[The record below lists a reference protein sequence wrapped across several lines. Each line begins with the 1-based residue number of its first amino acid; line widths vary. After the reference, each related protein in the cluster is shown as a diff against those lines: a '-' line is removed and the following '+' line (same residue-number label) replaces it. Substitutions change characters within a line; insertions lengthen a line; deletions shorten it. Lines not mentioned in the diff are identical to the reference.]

1 MMKQTMKK
9 TLMVF
14 AALMTAFFMISCQ
27 NETTSENNT
36 EEEKDTTAEKIA
48 IYNKLVG
55 TTWENEYKGRN
66 VIYNNE
72 LFQDVS
78 FFDDAIM
85 LNNDNELKY
94 SINKSTDLFFYSDF
108 SSTEL
113 EEYKIQDKYF
123 DNGVYFIVCLNETYY
138 TFSYYDENSGR
149 KKEVVIEWGVPT
161 YTLNDNIERDFKKVY
176 LELVSDSNTEEDSG
190 SSTSTDTVTVDGDYT
205 ISQANG
211 STISFS
217 DGNWTYSYLS
227 SSKTGTY
234 SQSGNELTMNYSAG
248 GYSVSAVFTVAKDG
262 DNVKLTGKSGDYSTI
277 VGSAFMVKDS
287 DALTNGVVTLTAK

>member
-1 MMKQTMKK
+1 MKK

-36 EEEKDTTAEKIA
+36 EEKKDTTAEKVALYKSALSGTSWECNSPDKEGWADYATLAFTDSSIVINSVPYTLDLTKDLYYSSEVPEGKTEA
-48 IYNKLVG
+48 TNSSLYIFVNDKYLAFNNWTLDDKGYDWLGMILPSGSCNTYALVSSSSG
-55 TTWENEYKGRN
+55 SG
-66 VIYNNE
+66 
-72 LFQDVS
+72 
-78 FFDDAIM
+78 
-85 LNNDNELKY
+85 
-94 SINKSTDLFFYSDF
+94 SDSDG
-108 SSTEL
+108 SSTE
-113 EEYKIQDKYF
+113 
-123 DNGVYFIVCLNETYY
+123 
-138 TFSYYDENSGR
+138 
-149 KKEVVIEWGVPT
+149 
-161 YTLNDNIERDFKKVY
+161 
-176 LELVSDSNTEEDSG
+176 
-190 SSTSTDTVTVDGDYT
+190 TVTLSGDYT

-211 STISFS
+211 STISFT

>member
-1 MMKQTMKK
+1 MKK

-36 EEEKDTTAEKIA
+36 EEKKDTTAEKVALYKSALSGTSWECNYPEKEGFANYATLAFTDSSIVINSVEYTLDLTKDLFYYSEIPNA
-48 IYNKLVG
+48 DNILEAVAEFYIFVKNIYLGFEDWTFANTTSQNKLGVRLPSG
-55 TTWENEYKGRN
+55 
-66 VIYNNE
+66 IY
-72 LFQDVS
+72 
-78 FFDDAIM
+78 
-85 LNNDNELKY
+85 
-94 SINKSTDLFFYSDF
+94 
-108 SSTEL
+108 SS
-113 EEYKIQDKYF
+113 YA
-123 DNGVYFIVCLNETYY
+123 
-138 TFSYYDENSGR
+138 
-149 KKEVVIEWGVPT
+149 
-161 YTLNDNIERDFKKVY
+161 
-176 LELVSDSNTEEDSG
+176 LVSSSSGSGSDSG
-190 SSTSTDTVTVDGDYT
+190 STSTETVTLSGDYT

-227 SSKTGTY
+227 SSKSGTY